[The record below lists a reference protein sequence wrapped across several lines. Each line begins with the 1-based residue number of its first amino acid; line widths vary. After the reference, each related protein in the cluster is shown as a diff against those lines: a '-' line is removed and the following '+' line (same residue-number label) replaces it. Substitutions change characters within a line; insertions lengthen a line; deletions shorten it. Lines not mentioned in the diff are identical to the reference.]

1 MAGSGV
7 FPKTSSG
14 SGGTDLIY
22 KNDYNTIQ
30 TAVAAVKTTYYGV
43 ACTSSQ
49 LGSGSTIIPNITE
62 WNNLRA
68 DINSC
73 YKHITGSDSAI
84 GSKTSGQ
91 VISATNTNAYKTNAE
106 YIETNKNTVYGSTQL
121 SFMSNQDSSTRST
134 GWNSAITY
142 AVRVTFASTADA
154 GYFFNTGG
162 SFSLYTT
169 ATGGSGGTKN
179 TNWKTAIDS
188 VGAYTYTRADYA
200 AGNKTNTYNVTSY
213 SSSALT
219 VSVTKESATSLL
231 FTAYFN
237 DATGGDP
244 DEQIDLTITSALSY
258 YKSVDAIVSPVPS
271 AITRTSDLTSGGLAP
286 VAAYAFGTIPTSIN
300 EGSAGTINVNTTNV
314 ADSTTLYWTVT
325 NAGDFGTSIGNFVVN
340 SNAGSFT
347 VTPTSDSTTEGAET
361 FTVSIRTGSTGGT
374 VVATSS
380 AITINDT
387 SVGAASY
394 SFGTI
399 PTSIDEGASGTF
411 NVNTTNVSD
420 STTLYWTIASNAGD
434 FGTTSGSF
442 VINSNAGSFS
452 VSPTSDVT
460 TEGSETFTVA
470 IRTGSISGSV
480 VATSGSVTI
489 NDTSLAPTYTFG
501 TIPTSINEGSAGTI
515 NVNTANVPNGTT
527 LYWTVTNAGD
537 FGGASGSFSITTNQG
552 QFPVTPTA
560 DSTTEGAETFTV
572 SIRTGSTSGTVVATS
587 SAITINDT
595 STTPPSATAA
605 LSDPFIESNYNA
617 GLGATS
623 MQAWSEVA
631 FLTTGTL
638 RQLTG
643 DNGALQTYSIIS
655 GQWLTTSPTA
665 VSTTTAGLFDIEL
678 APTAATLAIDGD
690 NTTSAGPSGTTIRTY
705 STGSSWNTRLQL
717 GVDNIFRYL
726 LVEYNDGDPGGN
738 VNHNETAYFTATI
751 YLHGTNTVQ
760 TSSAITLISSAG
772 SIGV

>member
-1 MAGSGV
+1 
-7 FPKTSSG
+7 
-14 SGGTDLIY
+14 
-22 KNDYNTIQ
+22 
-30 TAVAAVKTTYYGV
+30 
-43 ACTSSQ
+43 
-49 LGSGSTIIPNITE
+49 
-62 WNNLRA
+62 
-68 DINSC
+68 
-73 YKHITGSDSAI
+73 
-84 GSKTSGQ
+84 
-91 VISATNTNAYKTNAE
+91 
-106 YIETNKNTVYGSTQL
+106 
-121 SFMSNQDSSTRST
+121 
-134 GWNSAITY
+134 
-142 AVRVTFASTADA
+142 
-154 GYFFNTGG
+154 
-162 SFSLYTT
+162 
-169 ATGGSGGTKN
+169 
-179 TNWKTAIDS
+179 
-188 VGAYTYTRADYA
+188 
-200 AGNKTNTYNVTSY
+200 
-213 SSSALT
+213 
-219 VSVTKESATSLL
+219 
-231 FTAYFN
+231 
-237 DATGGDP
+237 
-244 DEQIDLTITSALSY
+244 
-258 YKSVDAIVSPVPS
+258 
-271 AITRTSDLTSGGLAP
+271 
-286 VAAYAFGTIPTSIN
+286 
-300 EGSAGTINVNTTNV
+300 
-314 ADSTTLYWTVT
+314 
-325 NAGDFGTSIGNFVVN
+325 
-340 SNAGSFT
+340 
-347 VTPTSDSTTEGAET
+347 
-361 FTVSIRTGSTGGT
+361 
-374 VVATSS
+374 
-380 AITINDT
+380 
-387 SVGAASY
+387 
-394 SFGTI
+394 
-399 PTSIDEGASGTF
+399 
-411 NVNTTNVSD
+411 
-420 STTLYWTIASNAGD
+420 
-434 FGTTSGSF
+434 
-442 VINSNAGSFS
+442 
-452 VSPTSDVT
+452 
-460 TEGSETFTVA
+460 
-470 IRTGSISGSV
+470 
-480 VATSGSVTI
+480 
-489 NDTSLAPTYTFG
+489 
-501 TIPTSINEGSAGTI
+501 
-515 NVNTANVPNGTT
+515 
-527 LYWTVTNAGD
+527 VTNAGD

>member
-49 LGSGSTIIPNITE
+49 LGSGTTIIPNITE

-73 YKHITGSDSAI
+73 VKHITGSDSAI
-84 GSKTSGQ
+84 ASRTSGQ
-91 VISATNTNAYKTNAE
+91 VISATNTNAYKTAAE
-106 YIETNKNTVYGSTQL
+106 YIETNKNTVYSSTQL
-121 SFMSNQDSSTRST
+121 SFMGAQDSSTRST

-142 AVRVTFASTADA
+142 AVRVNFSSAAEA

-200 AGNKTNTYNVTSY
+200 AGNKSNTYNVTSY
-213 SSSALT
+213 SSSVLT
-219 VSVTKESATSLL
+219 VSVVKESATSLL

-237 DATGGDP
+237 DATGGNP
-244 DEQIDLTITSALSY
+244 DEQVDLTITSALSY

-271 AITRTSDLTSGGLAP
+271 AITRTSDLTTGGLAP

-325 NAGDFGTSIGNFVVN
+325 NAGDFGTSSGSFVVN

-387 SVGAASY
+387 SIGAASY

-420 STTLYWTIASNAGD
+420 STTLYWTIATNAGD

-452 VSPTSDVT
+452 VSPTADST
-460 TEGSETFTVA
+460 TEGSETFTVT
-470 IRTGSISGSV
+470 IRTGSISGSI

-489 NDTSLAPTYTFG
+489 NDTSLTPTPTYAFG

-515 NVNTANVPNGTT
+515 NVNTTNVSNGTT

-537 FGGASGSFSITTNQG
+537 FGTSSGSFTVTSNAGSFT
-552 QFPVTPTA
+552 VTPTA
-560 DSTTEGAETFTV
+560 DTTTEGAETFTV

-595 STTPPSATAA
+595 SVTPATAA
-605 LSDPFIESNYNA
+605 ILTNYIDSNYIA
-617 GLGATS
+617 GLGAST
-623 MQAWSEVA
+623 MQAWTDIT
-631 FLTTGTL
+631 FLSTGTL
-638 RQLTG
+638 RTTIG
-643 DNGALQTYSIIS
+643 DSGAPETRSIQP
-655 GQWLTTSPTA
+655 GEWLTTSPTA

-678 APTAATLAIDGD
+678 TPSAATLAIDG
-690 NTTSAGPSGTTIRTY
+690 TTVDVGIDMTRTVT
-705 STGSSWNTRLQL
+705 STGTSWNTRIQL
-717 GVDNIFRYL
+717 GATEVFRYL
-726 LVEYNDGDPGGN
+726 FVGIEDEEPGGT
-738 VNHNETAYFTATI
+738 VNENATAYFTATI

-760 TSSAITLISSAG
+760 TSTAITMLSSAG
-772 SIGV
+772 SIEV